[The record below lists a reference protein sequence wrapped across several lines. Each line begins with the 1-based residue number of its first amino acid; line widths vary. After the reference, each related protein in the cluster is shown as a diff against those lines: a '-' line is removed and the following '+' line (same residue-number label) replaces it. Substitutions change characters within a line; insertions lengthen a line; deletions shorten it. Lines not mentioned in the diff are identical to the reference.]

1 MLPESAQLDDY
12 AFGVSMVVQSKRYLT
27 LVGGE
32 NAGNESSEKEWI
44 RVFDH
49 LQINSGWRRLRLTGP
64 YQTFAA
70 Y

>member
-49 LQINSGWRRLRLTGP
+49 L
-64 YQTFAA
+64 
-70 Y
+70 